1 MCTLTWTPHDG
12 GYAILF
18 NRDELLTRKPATP
31 PRMREVDGARV
42 LCPVDG
48 DHGGTWIGVNE
59 HGVAVAL
66 LNGDPDAPRGQ
77 GPFRSRGLVAL
88 DALRQRTAEAAAA
101 SCRELDPRSTQPFQ
115 LFAIDLGLSPVLC
128 DFGIG
133 GASFQEWPE
142 PGLVASSSL
151 AHADARRARAR
162 LLLDHL
168 AAVPAP
174 RLAQL
179 MAFHE
184 SHGPARGPL
193 SPCMHRDDAQTTS
206 TTRVYAANGIAH
218 MEHHD
223 GPPCAR
229 KHWTKAA
236 LPLRAQR
243 TA

>member
-12 GYAILF
+12 GYAVLF

-31 PRMREVDGARV
+31 PTVRELDGVRV
-42 LCPVDG
+42 LCPLDG
-48 DHGGTWIGVNE
+48 DHGGTWIGVNQ
-59 HGVAVAL
+59 HGVTVAL
-66 LNGDPDAPRGQ
+66 LNGDPAAPRGE

-88 DALRQRTAEAAAA
+88 DALRQRTAHAAAA
-101 SCRELDPRSTQPFQ
+101 SCGELDPRSTQPFQ
-115 LFAIDLGLSPVLC
+115 LFAIDLGLSPVLVE
-128 DFGIG
+128 FGFG
-133 GASFQEWPE
+133 GSSLQEWPA

-151 AHADARRARAR
+151 VHADARHARAR
-162 LLLDHL
+162 LLVDHL
-168 AAVPAP
+168 ATAPAP

-184 SHGPARGPL
+184 SHGPTRGPL
-193 SPCMHRDDAQTTS
+193 SPCMHRADAQTTS
-206 TTRVYAANGIAH
+206 ATRVYAANGIAH

-229 KHWTKAA
+229 NGWTEAE
-236 LPLRAQR
+236 LPLSAQR